1 MKVARFG
8 PKVPSGKSMEEDS
21 AKPKNRQWC
30 NMFII
35 LLCFVQGCGC
45 ENCMY
50 SFGALHP
57 ACGVKGFGANKVK

>member
-1 MKVARFG
+1 
-8 PKVPSGKSMEEDS
+8 MEEDS

-30 NMFII
+30 NIFII
-35 LLCFVQGCGC
+35 LLCFVQGC
-45 ENCMY
+45 ENCVY